1 MRRLWPEPSAEL
13 DSGQLLSAYPRAD
26 RPLLR
31 VNMITSLDG
40 AATLEGRS
48 GALGGPA
55 DQDLMKRLRM
65 QADVVVVGAGT
76 IRVEG
81 YGATLVDAEAQAW
94 RVAHGLSPHPR
105 FAVVTRSG
113 DVPEKFFADPPTR
126 PIVIT
131 YASAPHD
138 YPGDAEVIDCGDS
151 SVDPALTVSELAA
164 RGLTQLLCEGGPHL
178 LGALV
183 AADLVDELCLTVSPT
198 LAGPGSVRIV
208 SGPPS
213 SPRRLTPAHVLTDG
227 THLFLRHTRPTPS

>member
-1 MRRLWPEPSAEL
+1 MRRLWPEPAGEL
-13 DSGQLLSAYPRAD
+13 SDGELFAAYPRAAG
-26 RPLLR
+26 PLLR

-48 GALGGPA
+48 GSLGGPA

-81 YGATLVDAEAQAW
+81 YGATLLDEQARAW
-94 RVAHGLSPHPR
+94 RVAHGLTPHPR
-105 FAVVTRSG
+105 FAVVTRGG
-113 DVPEKFFADPPTR
+113 DVPDKFFADPPAR

-131 YASAPHD
+131 HASAPHA
-138 YPGDAEVIDCGDS
+138 YPDAAEVIDCGDS
-151 SVDPALTVSELAA
+151 SVDPAVMVAELAA
-164 RGLTQLLCEGGPHL
+164 RGLSQILCEGGPHL
-178 LGALV
+178 LGSLI

-208 SGPPS
+208 AGPPS
-213 SPRRLTPAHVLTDG
+213 APRRMTPAHVLTDD
-227 THLFLRHTRPTPS
+227 THLFLRHTR

>member
-1 MRRLWPEPSAEL
+1 MRRLSPDPAGEL
-13 DSGQLLSAYPRAD
+13 PDSDLLAAYPRTD
-26 RPLLR
+26 SPLLR

-48 GALGGPA
+48 GSLGGPA

-81 YGATLVDAEAQAW
+81 YGATLIDADAQAW
-94 RVAHGLSPHPR
+94 RVANGLTPHPR
-105 FAVVTRSG
+105 FAVVTRGG
-113 DVPEKFFADPPTR
+113 DVPAKFFADPPAR

-131 YASAPHD
+131 HAAAPHD
-138 YPGDAEVIDCGDS
+138 FPEAAEVIDCGDS
-151 SVDPALTVSELAA
+151 SVDPAVMVAELAT
-164 RGLTQLLCEGGPHL
+164 RGLTQILCEGGPHL
-178 LGALV
+178 LGSLL

-208 SGPPS
+208 SGPPT
-213 SPRRLTPAHVLTDG
+213 SPHRLHPAHVLTDG
-227 THLFLRHTRPTPS
+227 THLYLRHTRTP

>member
-1 MRRLWPEPSAEL
+1 MRRLWPQPSAEL
-13 DSGQLLSAYPRAD
+13 DGEQLLAAYPRAD
-26 RPLLR
+26 RLLLR
-31 VNMITSLDG
+31 ANMITSLDG

-48 GALGGPA
+48 GALGSPA

-65 QADVVVVGAGT
+65 QADVVLVGAGT

-81 YGATLVDAEAQAW
+81 YGATLLDAEAQAW
-94 RVAHGLSPHPR
+94 RTAHGLTPHPR

-113 DVPEKFFADPPTR
+113 DVPAKFFTDPPAR

-151 SVDPALTVSELAA
+151 SVDPAVMVAELAA
-164 RGLTQLLCEGGPHL
+164 RGLTQILCEGGPHL
-178 LGALV
+178 LGGLV

-208 SGPPS
+208 AGPPS
-213 SPRRLTPAHVLTDG
+213 PPPPHPHPRPHR
-227 THLFLRHTRPTPS
+227 RHPPLPPPHPPHHP